1 MALHFGRY
9 QLLRKIA
16 SGGMG
21 EVLLARIAG
30 QQGFEKLLVIKRILP
45 HLVEEEEFFT
55 MFFDEARIAAR
66 LNHPNIVQIFDMG
79 EVSGAHYLAMEYVA
93 GDDLRRLQRHA
104 VRTGVAIPLGVTCR
118 IIADA
123 AAALD
128 HAHKARDAAGQPL
141 GLVHRDVSPQNV
153 LVGFDGAVKLIDFGV
168 AKATGK
174 IQQTAA
180 GVIKG
185 KLSYMS
191 PEQASGAEIDHRS
204 DVFSLGILFWET
216 VTGTRLFKADN
227 EPLTLQRVRE
237 CKVPPPSTINPKLP
251 PELDELVLSVLK
263 KHPEER
269 KYDAMTLRMAIE
281 DFTISQRLPASSAHL
296 VAFLQTLYADRMA
309 TERDPA
315 WLDQLAD
322 EASPSGLRNDPG
334 TPSGLAQLSLPRFA
348 PSATPRPKSVSVKLG
363 DAGPRAQPTTGESQ
377 ALTQPTASRPSDGR
391 GALIGALVVVALL
404 VVGLIAWIAVQKG
417 SVPPEGVAVPKTAPV
432 VAALTRPVV
441 DPEPTP
447 TVPSVV
453 TPEEAQ
459 VTLVSDP
466 PGAKVSVDGVDLGTT
481 PVTVAIRAA
490 SARTAVFSLE
500 KFEPKK
506 VSVSSTDG
514 PSLTVQLRKKA
525 AKKGP
530 GVPALEIR
538 TDR

>member
-45 HLVEEEEFFT
+45 NLAEEDEFCT

-79 EVSGAHYLAMEYVA
+79 EVEGAHYLAMEYVA

-104 VRTGVAIPLGVTCR
+104 VRLGKTIPLGVTCR

-128 HAHKARDAAGQPL
+128 HAHKARDASGQPL

-168 AKATGK
+168 AKAAGK

-204 DVFSLGILFWET
+204 DVFSLGVLFWES

-227 EPLTLQRVRE
+227 EPLTLHQVRA
-237 CKVPPPSTINPKLP
+237 CKVPPPSTVNRALP
-251 PELDELVLSVLK
+251 PELDDIILGVLQRE
-263 KHPEER
+263 PEAR
-269 KYDAMTLRMAIE
+269 KYDAMSLRMAIE
-281 DFTISQRLPASSAHL
+281 DFTIAQRLPASSAHL
-296 VAFLQTLYADRMA
+296 VAFLETLYADRIHS
-309 TERDPA
+309 ERDPA

-322 EASPSGLRNDPG
+322 DASPSGLRMDPG
-334 TPSGLAQLSLPRFA
+334 TPIGAAQLSLPQFA
-348 PSATPRPKSVSVKLG
+348 PSATPRPQSVSVSVG
-363 DAGPRAQPTTGESQ
+363 TGTGSSSRRRVASPTTAESKPVS
-377 ALTQPTASRPSDGR
+377 QPSSRGLLVAV
-391 GALIGALVVVALL
+391 GIGVLLVAAVGIALVVKNASL
-404 VVGLIAWIAVQKG
+404 
-417 SVPPEGVAVPKTAPV
+417 PPEGVSVPKGPP
-432 VAALTRPVV
+432 VAAAAIAA
-441 DPEPTP
+441 PTP
-447 TVPSVV
+447 PEVPAAMPGE
-453 TPEEAQ
+453 TQ
-459 VTLVSDP
+459 VQLVSEP
-466 PGAKVSVDGVDLGTT
+466 PGAEVLVDGVELGPA
-481 PVTVAIRAA
+481 PVTVAFRAGIV
-490 SARTAVFSLE
+490 RTAVFSLE
-500 KFEPKK
+500 RFEPKK
-506 VSVSSTDG
+506 ISVSAADG
-514 PSLTVQLRKKA
+514 PSLVVQLKKKVVG
-525 AKKGP
+525 KKPTGP
-530 GVPALEIR
+530 GLEIR

>member
-1 MALHFGRY
+1 MALAYGRY

-45 HLVEEEEFFT
+45 NLAEEEEFCT
-55 MFFDEARIAAR
+55 MFFDEARLSAR

-79 EVSGAHYLAMEYVA
+79 EVSGSHYLAMEYVA

-104 VRTGVAIPLGVTCR
+104 VRKNIPIPLGVTCR

-128 HAHKARDAAGQPL
+128 HAHKARDAAGHPL

-168 AKATGK
+168 AKAANK
-174 IQQTAA
+174 IQHTAA

-227 EPLTLQRVRE
+227 EPLTLQLVRE
-237 CKVPPPSTINPKLP
+237 CKVPRPSSVNPSLP
-251 PELDELVLSVLK
+251 PELDQLILGVLK
-263 KHPEER
+263 PRPEDR

-281 DFTISQRLPASSAHL
+281 DFCIGQRLPASSAHL
-296 VAFLQTLYADRMA
+296 VAFLETLYAERIA
-309 TERDPA
+309 TERDPK
-315 WLDQLAD
+315 WLDQLEEDPFAVAARS
-322 EASPSGLRNDPG
+322 EAG
-334 TPSGLAQLSLPRFA
+334 TPSGMAQVSLPQFA
-348 PSATPRPKSVSVKLG
+348 QQATPKPRSVSLALPISEDSEVG
-363 DAGPRAQPTTGESQ
+363 VRTQRVVSPPPRGKTG
-377 ALTQPTASRPSDGR
+377 L
-391 GALIGALVVVALL
+391 
-404 VVGLIAWIAVQKG
+404 
-417 SVPPEGVAVPKTAPV
+417 
-432 VAALTRPVV
+432 VAALVLLCLLLAGVISFVTRPPEVV
-441 DPEPTP
+441 VFAPPVVENRPEVVPVP
-447 TVPSVV
+447 VPLVVPSVV
-453 TPEEAQ
+453 TPDESQ
-459 VTLVSDP
+459 VQLVSDP
-466 PGAKVSVDGVDLGTT
+466 PGARITVDGVELGTAPLSVALAAT
-481 PVTVAIRAA
+481 AKRVAVFTLDRFESKKVTVTVA
-490 SARTAVFSLE
+490 
-500 KFEPKK
+500 
-506 VSVSSTDG
+506 DG
-514 PSLTVQLRKKA
+514 PLLTVQLKKKA
-525 AKKGP
+525 TKRP
-530 GVPALEIR
+530 GVPALGIR